1 MQEVQRR
8 LAAIVAADVAD
19 YSRLMGSDE
28 EDTIAQ
34 LRSHRSEVFEKKLS
48 QFHGRIA
55 NTAGDSLLIEFAS
68 AVDALRYAMDVQAD
82 MESRNAAV
90 PEDRRLEFRVG
101 INVGDVVA
109 EGGDLLGDGVNVAA
123 RIEGLASPG
132 GICISRSV
140 RDQIQDRV
148 DVTLEDLGEVA
159 VKNIARPVR
168 VFRIVSAAD
177 ATTPRGSPETE
188 TAIVKPGRLWQLATL
203 ILICAALG
211 GGLIWWRYG
220 APPTNRIHSD
230 QTATLQTDRP
240 SIAVLPFE
248 NRSDDETQE
257 YFADGLTDDLI
268 TDLSKVSGLFVIA
281 RNSVFTFKDK
291 SVRIKQVASELG
303 VRYVLE
309 GSVRRSGDSVRVN
322 AQLVDGSTGHH
333 VWAERYDR
341 KLTDLFAVQDELVS
355 RIVSALAVQLTRT
368 EQDNLARQTVPK
380 FEAYDLYLQA
390 REGFFSRDQS
400 RMRESLSLFAKAWT
414 VDPTFARAYA
424 GYALLTAALWR
435 LSSSRY
441 AMGGAVARQQ
451 AIVAARKA
459 LALDPTLADAH
470 SVLALMHMVDKDFAE
485 AKKLAR
491 RAVDLDPNSADART
505 AFAIVFGYAGHPES
519 ALEAMKTAM
528 RLDPKPLPYHL
539 TYYGWAFFLN
549 HKYDEAIEVL
559 TPIDGVQIRSLG
571 DAPREIL
578 AMALALAGRLEEAGA
593 QVEALK
599 KDEPFLNLSYYRVV
613 YDHHAREQDLNL
625 RIDGLRK
632 AGMPDW
638 PLGFRS
644 EAKKR
649 LAGQTLIDL
658 ITARTWTGRDA
669 ARNSSFIKEYGTG
682 DSVVVAA
689 DQTILNGTA
698 YIKDDQLCERFE
710 GFVLGRDLC
719 GPVYQN
725 PGGSAENQDQYIYVN
740 PTTVNTFTVSD

>member
-1 MQEVQRR
+1 MQNVQRR
-8 LAAIVAADVAD
+8 LAAIIAADVAN

-28 EDTIAQ
+28 EETIAQ
-34 LRSHRSEVFEKKLS
+34 LRSHRSEVFEHKLS
-48 QFHGRIA
+48 RFHGRIA

-68 AVDALRYAMDVQAD
+68 AVDALRYAMEVQAD
-82 MESRNAAV
+82 MAVRNAAV
-90 PEDRRLEFRVG
+90 SEDRRLEFRIG

-109 EGGDLLGDGVNVAA
+109 EGDDLLGDGVNVAA

-140 RDQIQDRV
+140 RDQIRDRV
-148 DVTLEDLGEVA
+148 DVGLEDLGEVA

-168 VFRIVSAAD
+168 VFRILAAAD
-177 ATTPRGSPETE
+177 ATTIACSPASGTVS
-188 TAIVKPGRLWQLATL
+188 VKPGRLWQLAAL
-203 ILICAALG
+203 VLICAALG
-211 GGLIWWRYG
+211 GGLIWWQYD

-230 QTATLQTDRP
+230 QTATMPTDRP

-248 NRSDDETQE
+248 NRSDDEAQD

-281 RNSVFTFKDK
+281 RNSVFTFKGK

-309 GSVRRSGDSVRVN
+309 GSVRRSGDRVRVN
-322 AQLVDGSTGHH
+322 AQLVEGGTGHH

-368 EQDNLARQTVPK
+368 EQNNLALRKAPK

-400 RMRESLSLFAKAWT
+400 RMRESLSLFAKAWAL
-414 VDPTFARAYA
+414 DASFARAYA
-424 GYALLTAALWR
+424 GYAQLTADLWR

-441 AMGGAVARQQ
+441 AMGGAVARQE

-470 SVLALMHMVDKDFAE
+470 SVLALMHMVDKDYAE

-505 AFAIVFGYAGHPES
+505 AFAIVFGYAGQPEV
-519 ALEAMKTAM
+519 ALDAMKTAM
-528 RLDPKPLPYHL
+528 RLDPKPPPYHV

-549 HKYDEAIEVL
+549 HKFVEAIEVL

-578 AMALALAGRLEEAGA
+578 AMALALAGRLEEAAA
-593 QVEALK
+593 QVEALQ
-599 KDEPFLNLSYYRVV
+599 KDEPFLNLSYYRVA

-638 PLGFRS
+638 PLGFQS
-644 EAKKR
+644 EARQR
-649 LAGQTLIDL
+649 LAGQTLLEL
-658 ITARTWTGRDA
+658 ITDKTWSGRDA
-669 ARNSSFIKEYGTG
+669 ARNSSFIKEYGKG
-682 DSVVVAA
+682 DSVVLAA
-689 DQTILNGTA
+689 ENTILNGTA

-710 GFVLGRDLC
+710 GFILGRDLC

-725 PGGSAENQDQYIYVN
+725 PGGSQDNRDQYVYVN
-740 PTTVNTFTVSD
+740 PTTVTYFAVAD